1 MKIVFATSNQNKAKE
16 IQKILPSFIQILTLK
31 DLELDEDIPETA
43 DTMEGNAVLKS
54 EYIVK
59 RFGID
64 CFADDSG
71 LEIEALDGEPGVY
84 SARYAGEERDDE
96 KNLQLVLNK
105 MEKITNRTARFKTVI
120 ALSVKDK
127 MHLFEGIVEGKIGY
141 QKKGVM
147 GFGYD
152 PIFEP
157 EDCGKTFAEMSI
169 DEKNKYSHRA
179 RAIEKMIQ
187 FIELNGVKE

>member
-1 MKIVFATSNQNKAKE
+1 MKLVFATSNQNKAKE
-16 IQKILPSFIQILTLK
+16 IQKILPSFIQIMTLK
-31 DLELDEDIPETA
+31 DLELDDDIPETA
-43 DTMEGNAVLKS
+43 DTMEGNAILKS

-71 LEIEALDGEPGVY
+71 LEIEALEGAPGVY

-96 KNLQLVLNK
+96 KNLQLVLSK
-105 MEKITNRTARFKTVI
+105 MEKTTNRRARFKTVI
-120 ALSVKDK
+120 ALSVKNQ

-141 QKKGVM
+141 HKKGEL

-157 EDCGKTFAEMSI
+157 ENCGKTFAEMAI

-179 RAIEKMIQ
+179 RAMEKMIR
-187 FIELNGVKE
+187 FIESNGIEG